1 MILDAK
7 IFIFS
12 VEKKR
17 NILFVFSLWCHK
29 IFLTLQ
35 AEILYSEML
44 LEIREI
50 KKKYGEQ
57 LALDDVSMSFDSNTI
72 VGLLGPNG
80 AGKSTL
86 MKIITG
92 YISPD
97 EGSVSIAGRPVGCDT
112 AALVGYL
119 PEHNPLYLDMYVR
132 EYLDFVK
139 KCYQSNADI
148 QELIHRVGLS
158 LECGKKVGQLS
169 KGYRQRVGIAAA
181 IIHNPKLLIL
191 DEPTTGLDPA
201 QLIEVRSLIKDL
213 SKDRL
218 VLLSTHIMQEVE
230 AMCDEV
236 VMLKHG
242 RVVKRGK
249 VSEMGNLED
258 LFLN

>member
-1 MILDAK
+1 MYK
-7 IFIFS
+7 NS
-12 VEKKR
+12 VEKNPKYLS
-17 NILFVFSLWCHK
+17 IFSLWCHNL
-29 IFLTLQ
+29 FLTLQ
-35 AEILYSEML
+35 AEILYLDMT
-44 LEIREI
+44 LEILEI
-50 KKKYGEQ
+50 CKKYGGQ
-57 LALDDVSMSFDSNTI
+57 LALDDVSMSFDSNMI

-86 MKIITG
+86 MKIVTG
-92 YISPD
+92 YESPD
-97 EGSVSIAGRPVGCDT
+97 GGTVTIDGKCVGCDT
-112 AALVGYL
+112 AAMVGYL
-119 PEHNPLYLDMYVR
+119 PEHNPLYLDMYVV
-132 EYLDFVK
+132 EYLEFVK
-139 KCYQSNADI
+139 GCYGCNADI
-148 QELIHRVGLS
+148 PTLVKRVGLS
-158 LECGKKVGQLS
+158 AECGKRLGQLS

-181 IIHNPKLLIL
+181 IIHDPKVLIL

-201 QLIEVRSLIKDL
+201 QLVEIRGLIKEL

-242 RVVKRGK
+242 RIVRRGK

>member
-1 MILDAK
+1 ML
-7 IFIFS
+7 
-12 VEKKR
+12 
-17 NILFVFSLWCHK
+17 
-29 IFLTLQ
+29 LTLQ
-35 AEILYSEML
+35 AEILFSDKM
-44 LEIREI
+44 LEIRDI
-50 KKKYGEQ
+50 SKKYGEQ
-57 LALDDVSMSFDSNTI
+57 MALDKVSMSFDSNTI

-92 YISPD
+92 YVSSD
-97 EGSVSIAGRPVGCDT
+97 SGSVLIDGRPVGCAT
-112 AALVGYL
+112 ASLVGYL
-119 PEHNPLYLDMYVR
+119 PEHNPLYLDMYVI

-139 KCYQSNADI
+139 GCYGCATDI
-148 QELIHRVGLS
+148 KTLIDRVGLTD
-158 LECGKKVGQLS
+158 ECTKKIGQLS

-181 IIHNPKLLIL
+181 IIHNPKVLIL

-201 QLIEVRSLIKDL
+201 QLAEVRSLIIDL

-242 RVVKRGK
+242 RVVRRGK
-249 VSEMGNLED
+249 VAELGNLED

>member
-1 MILDAK
+1 MTEK
-7 IFIFS
+7 IFEIH
-12 VEKKR
+12 VEKKPNYLVR
-17 NILFVFSLWCHK
+17 FFLWCRK
-29 IFLTLQ
+29 LFLTLQ
-35 AEILYSEML
+35 TEILCLDMML
-44 LEIREI
+44 DIRGI
-50 KKKYGEQ
+50 SKKYGGQ
-57 LALDDVSMSFDSNTI
+57 LALDDVSMSFDTNKI

-92 YISPD
+92 FVSPD
-97 EGSVSIAGRPVGCDT
+97 GGSVMIDGKCVGRDT
-112 AALVGYL
+112 AAFVGYL
-119 PEHNPLYLDMYVR
+119 PEHNPLYLDMYVK
-132 EYLDFVK
+132 EYLEFVRG
-139 KCYQSNADI
+139 CYLCDADI
-148 QELIHRVGLS
+148 QSLVERVGLS
-158 LECGKKVGQLS
+158 AECGKRLGQLS
-169 KGYRQRVGIAAA
+169 KGYRQRVGLAAA
-181 IIHNPKLLIL
+181 IIHNPKVLIL

-201 QLIEVRSLIKDL
+201 QLVEVRALIRNL

-242 RVVKRGK
+242 KVVRHGR